1 VTIGNPSDAALIE
14 AFREGDLGAFETFYR
29 RHEPGVYRTALALTR
44 DPMAADEVVVDTFLR
59 AYRARDTLD
68 TERSPVPWLQR
79 VAVNLSVTCLRRF
92 RRRGAPLEVPETLP
106 AGDRH
111 GSPEWCAENGELG
124 RLLVGAIGRL
134 PGHLRTVVVLRFVH
148 GLSLA
153 EIAADLDRPVGTV
166 KSRLHEALRRLRA
179 DLADDLL
186 ERRGAV
192 QPADALAA
200 AEVRAS

>member
-1 VTIGNPSDAALIE
+1 
-14 AFREGDLGAFETFYR
+14 
-29 RHEPGVYRTALALTR
+29 
-44 DPMAADEVVVDTFLR
+44 M
-59 AYRARDTLD
+59 
-68 TERSPVPWLQR
+68 
-79 VAVNLSVTCLRRF
+79 
-92 RRRGAPLEVPETLP
+92 
-106 AGDRH
+106 
-111 GSPEWCAENGELG
+111 
-124 RLLVGAIGRL
+124 
-134 PGHLRTVVVLRFVH
+134 VVLRFVH

-153 EIAADLDRPVGTV
+153 EIATDLDRPVGTV

>member
-1 VTIGNPSDAALIE
+1 LLIE
-14 AFREGDLGAFETFYR
+14 AFRRGDLGAFETFYR

-44 DPMAADEVVVDTFLR
+44 DSMAADEVVVDTFLR

-68 TERSPVPWLQR
+68 TARSPVPWLQR
-79 VAVNLSVTCLRRF
+79 VAINLSVTCLRRF
-92 RRRGAPLEVPETLP
+92 RRRGAPMDVPETIP

-124 RLLVGAIGRL
+124 RVLVAAIGRL
-134 PGHLRTVVVLRFVH
+134 PPHLRSVVVLRFVH
-148 GLSLA
+148 GASLA
-153 EIAADLDRPVGTV
+153 EIAADLDRPLGTV

-179 DLADDLL
+179 DLADELA
-186 ERRGAV
+186 ERRGAGEPV
-192 QPADALAA
+192 DVLAV